1 MNIMQNIPISLARS
15 TLRAFTLLESLL
27 TLFVISFLAISLSG
41 SVQTV
46 FRAVQ
51 TEIFLWEFEYLYKES
66 QQLAAGHQE
75 SVSLK
80 IGKSEISNG
89 YQTVVI
95 PETVKPLEEMQV
107 TFDEAG
113 GNSSLAKIG
122 FTTGDRTIS
131 YQLYL
136 GSGRYK
142 KTED

>member
-1 MNIMQNIPISLARS
+1 MS
-15 TLRAFTLLESLL
+15 TKMHKLRETRLRAFTLLESLL

-46 FRAVQ
+46 FRSVQ
-51 TEIFLWEFEYLYKES
+51 TEIFLWEFEHLYKES

-75 SVSLK
+75 AVSLK
-80 IGKSEISNG
+80 IDKSEISNG
-89 YQTVVI
+89 YQTLAI
-95 PETVKPLEEMQV
+95 PKGIDPIDEMQV
-107 TFDEAG
+107 TFDKAG

>member
-1 MNIMQNIPISLARS
+1 MS
-15 TLRAFTLLESLL
+15 TKMHKLRKIRLRAFTLLESLL

-46 FRAVQ
+46 FRSVQ
-51 TEIFLWEFEYLYKES
+51 TEIFLWEFEHLYKES

-75 SVSLK
+75 AISLK

-89 YQTVVI
+89 YQTVAI
-95 PETVKPLEEMQV
+95 PANIQPLDEMQV

-122 FTTGDRTIS
+122 FTSGDKTVT

>member
-1 MNIMQNIPISLARS
+1 M
-15 TLRAFTLLESLL
+15 LESLL

-51 TEIFLWEFEYLYKES
+51 TEIFLWEFEHLYKES

-95 PETVKPLEEMQV
+95 PETVKPLEEMRV